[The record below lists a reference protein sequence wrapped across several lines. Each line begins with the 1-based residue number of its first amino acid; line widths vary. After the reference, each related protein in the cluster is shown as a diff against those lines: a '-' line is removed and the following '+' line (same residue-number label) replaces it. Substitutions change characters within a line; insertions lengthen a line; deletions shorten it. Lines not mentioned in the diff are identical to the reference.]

1 MKIRIRPAFY
11 HDMAHEEL
19 WLLEHA
25 GAEIADRWHENLWLT
40 LAFLQKH
47 PLVGRARKELKFSG
61 VRSWRVSE
69 FDRWIVFY
77 GVRDN
82 VLVIYRVVSGTM
94 NLSVILFN

>member
-11 HDMAHEEL
+11 HDMEREEL

-25 GAEIADRWHENLWLT
+25 GSEIADRWHDNLWHT

-47 PLVGRARKELKFSG
+47 PLIGRARKDLRFSG
-61 VRSWRVSE
+61 IRSWRVSE
-69 FDRWIVFY
+69 FDRWVVFY
-77 GVRDN
+77 GVRDD

-94 NLSVILFN
+94 NLSVIQFD